1 MPGTLELSEERKQK
15 MCVATGFGT
24 TSELLAL
31 AFALAFLFFVYL
43 FILLFFLNF
52 YLSKFL
58 FNFTAS
64 ASAGMKIFFT
74 FFIMHNKL
82 QCNKRIRYVM

>member
-31 AFALAFLFFVYL
+31 AFALAFTIFVYL
-43 FILLFFLNF
+43 YIFIYFF
-52 YLSKFL
+52 KFL
-58 FNFTAS
+58 SNFTAS
-64 ASAGMKIFFT
+64 ASAGMKQFFT

-82 QCNKRIRYVM
+82 QCNLRILYVM